1 MDGEI
6 VIVQKNGGVGGR
18 CDAHMLLL
26 LLLLEW
32 LLLPSIALLHLVLLP
47 RVRLP

>member
-1 MDGEI
+1 MDG
-6 VIVQKNGGVGGR
+6 VIFVVQKNGRVGSR
-18 CDAHMLLL
+18 WDAHM

-47 RVRLP
+47 RMWLP